1 MRITVFGAAGTTGS
15 RIVAEALS
23 RGHDVTAVVRDPA
36 RLAQLPPAAIH
47 RVGDAADVDTVVELS
62 AGQDV
67 VVTATRPPIG
77 YEHELVA
84 VAKALLAGLSR
95 TGARLLAVGG
105 AGSLTVPGSDGTL
118 VVDDPAY
125 VPPAWRAIALAC
137 NDQLAVFRA
146 STDVDWTY
154 LSPAAILEAGERTGS
169 YRLGA
174 DELLIDPVGAS
185 TISAEDFAV
194 ALLDEVERPR
204 HRRTRF
210 TVARTLT
217 PPVSAT
223 EAAGR

>member
-1 MRITVFGAAGTTGS
+1 MRITIFGAAGTTGS

-36 RLAQLPPAAIH
+36 RFTHLPPVAIH

-67 VVTATRPPIG
+67 VVTATRPAAG
-77 YEHELVA
+77 HEHELVA
-84 VAKALLAGLSR
+84 VAKALLTGLSR
-95 TGARLLAVGG
+95 TGVRLLAVGG
-105 AGSLTVPGSDGTL
+105 AGSLTVPGTDGTL

-154 LSPAAILEAGERTGS
+154 LSPPAILEPGERTGS

-174 DELLIDPVGAS
+174 DKLLVDPAGTS
-185 TISAEDFAV
+185 TISTEDFAV
-194 ALLDEVERPR
+194 ALLDEIERPR
-204 HRRTRF
+204 HRRGRF

-217 PPVSAT
+217 RAVSPT